1 MGDAE
6 MGLLRVA
13 FSRCLAAFF
22 SWGLRFRAAE
32 MKTQGGA
39 GDDGLKLEGNV
50 GAVDIVQGPRAG
62 MGLPSFSTKRIIA
75 DVFFIG
81 WLISV

>member
-39 GDDGLKLEGNV
+39 GDDGLKL
-50 GAVDIVQGPRAG
+50 GPR
-62 MGLPSFSTKRIIA
+62 LDERIGEKNT
-75 DVFFIG
+75 VSEF
-81 WLISV
+81 L